1 MHKEDHELD
10 GCVMDLL
17 EGESQEQMLTNCN
30 VLDRSSHVFTT
41 FWTPPQNMKFKSQL
55 EGHYV
60 SVHMIGT
67 GMR

>member
-10 GCVMDLL
+10 GCEMDLL
-17 EGESQEQMLTNCN
+17 EGESQEQMLTVMCWTE
-30 VLDRSSHVFTT
+30 VVTCLQL